1 MKRKKKDELVSK
13 GTVMS
18 ALLMLLVTAVA
29 LTTATYAWFTAN
41 ANVSIDSLD
50 VNVAASNGLQIS
62 VDGVNWKS
70 QISTTD
76 ITTAAYQGNTNQL
89 PTAIVPVSTD
99 LTLTSDGK
107 LEMFKGAVDESK
119 GTPILTSTATGEAA
133 GTTGDFIA
141 FDVFLQVSQ
150 KTKIQLA
157 TGADVTK
164 KTDSSDTG
172 LKNAARVCFVEQ
184 GHANVGTAASSYITL
199 NGNTASNKKLWE
211 PNADAHTDAAIQ
223 AAQNTYNK
231 TITSGDMNAT
241 STYLGLTSAFDLEQ
255 NAALTTENA
264 TFVTSVAP
272 EIRTKAGRGET
283 TANDI
288 FEVEAGVTKVRIYC
302 WVEGQDYDCENN
314 ASGTDISYKINLT
327 KVDSTTTTT

>member
-70 QISTTD
+70 QISTAD
-76 ITTAAYQGNTNQL
+76 ITTAAYAANTNQL

-99 LTLTSDGK
+99 LTLTSTGK
-107 LEMFKGAVDESK
+107 LEMFKGAVDEST
-119 GTPILTSTATGEAA
+119 GTPLLTSVATDEAKR
-133 GTTGDFIA
+133 TSGDFIA

-164 KTDSSDTG
+164 KSDSSDTG
-172 LKNAARVCFVEQ
+172 LKNSARVCFVEQ
-184 GHANVGTAASSYITL
+184 YHAPVGTAAADYVAQ
-199 NGNTASNKKLWE
+199 NGNTSSRKMLWE

-223 AAQNTYNK
+223 AAANTYGK
-231 TITSGDMNAT
+231 TISSGDMVPTAT
-241 STYLGLTSAFDLEQ
+241 YYGLTSAFDTVQ
-255 NAALTTENA
+255 NVPLNTENA
-264 TFVTSVAP
+264 TFVSTVTP
-272 EIRTKAGRGET
+272 NIRTKAGRGEA
-283 TANDI
+283 TANDR
-288 FEVEAGVTKVRIYC
+288 FEIEAGVTKVRIYC

-327 KVDSTTTTT
+327 KVDVAG